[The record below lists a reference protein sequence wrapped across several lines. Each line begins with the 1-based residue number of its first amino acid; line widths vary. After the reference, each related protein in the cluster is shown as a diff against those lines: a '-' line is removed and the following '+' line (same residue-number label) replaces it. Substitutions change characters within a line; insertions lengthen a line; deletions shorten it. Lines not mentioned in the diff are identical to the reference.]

1 MFGSQQAELGHSF
14 SPLNLGYFLLYFA
27 VSVFR
32 YVKVLTTLANKFTS
46 GVLFFLID
54 ILKIFHVENHCD
66 K

>member
-46 GVLFFLID
+46 GVL
-54 ILKIFHVENHCD
+54 IF
-66 K
+66 